1 MNTMDNRVGGGTRW
15 DGCNVLYR
23 LSYRVI
29 SSLSV
34 EVSALALRAV
44 PITTGNHVT
53 LPWTEPTDSQHIL
66 TFQPEEQPVI
76 IRHLFLGFT
85 I

>member
-1 MNTMDNRVGGGTRW
+1 MTTMDNRVGGGTRW

-44 PITTGNHVT
+44 PITTGNHVPYPG
-53 LPWTEPTDSQHIL
+53 LNPQIL
-66 TFQPEEQPVI
+66 NTY
-76 IRHLFLGFT
+76 
-85 I
+85 